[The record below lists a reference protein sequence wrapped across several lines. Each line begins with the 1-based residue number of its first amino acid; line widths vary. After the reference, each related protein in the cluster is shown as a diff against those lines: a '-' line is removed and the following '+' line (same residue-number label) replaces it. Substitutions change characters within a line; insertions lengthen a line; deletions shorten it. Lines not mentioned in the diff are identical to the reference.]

1 MRRSRHVTTLLLGS
15 ALAALTGCSDPEQEA
30 RVFSDV
36 ATCIA
41 SGLGQEDCD
50 AAFQAA
56 RAEHPLLAPRYPT
69 EETCEAEVGEGA
81 CERVEPRSDG
91 GFVAPYF
98 IPLMTGFLIAEVLD
112 EAGDALKRKR
122 YGRPLYAD
130 RSGYLYNG
138 QTRLVR
144 VGNCNPSSQSCGG
157 GGGGFV
163 TGAGG
168 GSSRG
173 FVASTRIAENDLRTP
188 RPATTVSSSR
198 KSAGFGA
205 TGLSAGGRS
214 SS

>member
-1 MRRSRHVTTLLLGS
+1 M
-15 ALAALTGCSDPEQEA
+15 
-30 RVFSDV
+30 FSDV
-36 ATCIA
+36 AACVT
-41 SGLGQEDCD
+41 SGLGQEDCE
-50 AAFQAA
+50 AAFQSA

-69 EETCEAEVGEGA
+69 EETCEAEVGDGA
-81 CERVEPRSDG
+81 CERVEPRSDNG
-91 GFVAPYF
+91 IITPYF

-112 EAGDALKRKR
+112 EVGDAMKRKR

-157 GGGGFV
+157 GGSGFV

-173 FVASTRIAENDLRTP
+173 FVASTRIAENDLRSP
-188 RPATTVSSSR
+188 RPATSVSSSR